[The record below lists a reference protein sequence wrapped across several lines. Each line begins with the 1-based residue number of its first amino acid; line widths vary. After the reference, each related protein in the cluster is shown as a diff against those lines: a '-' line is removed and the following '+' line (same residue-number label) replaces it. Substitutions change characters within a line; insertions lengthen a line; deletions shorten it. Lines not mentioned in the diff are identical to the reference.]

1 MFCIENLYLNRSGDE
16 IIMLGILFWL
26 FILIIIYTYV
36 GYPLLVWLFS
46 RTVHDSKIDLT
57 IKPSVTLLIAAFNEE
72 KVIAQKIENS
82 LQLAYPRDR
91 LQILVMDDGSE
102 DRTQDIIKRYAD
114 RGVEL
119 AYNPPR
125 RGKMAAINRAI
136 QQARGEIVLFSDAS
150 NSYAS
155 DVITEIAA
163 PFSDPRVGAVV
174 GSRTIEAGEGGL
186 GESEGLYWKYE
197 AFIQKN
203 ESLLGCC
210 TGIVGEILALRRAL
224 FTPPPDG
231 IINDDFFLAMQVAKQ
246 GYRVAYASK
255 ARSFENISLHAQDG
269 IERRK
274 RIVAGRYQAIMHAD
288 RLLPW
293 NRPVVVWQVISHKF
307 MRPLVPIFMMGAFA
321 TNLLALIFPARSGP
335 PLLTLASPFNWG
347 MFTLQIMFYLLA
359 VTGQF
364 LEKRNTGWLRVFYV
378 PTFLLNSNWAAL
390 MGMVRF
396 FTGKQTTLWTK
407 TSKYD
412 STRRSGDG
420 DSPS

>member
-1 MFCIENLYLNRSGDE
+1 MIGL
-16 IIMLGILFWL
+16 LFWL
-26 FILIIIYTYV
+26 FVLLIVYTYA
-36 GYPLLVWLFS
+36 GYPFLIWLFS
-46 RTVHDSKIDLT
+46 RASSRPRKDSAGTTPYI
-57 IKPSVTLLIAAFNEE
+57 TLLIAAFNEE

-82 LQLAYPRDR
+82 LQLIYPRDR

-102 DRTQDIIKRYAD
+102 DRTQEIIKSYAD

-150 NSYAS
+150 NSYAV
-155 DVITEIAA
+155 DVVSEIAA

-174 GSRTIEAGEGGL
+174 GARTIEAGEGGL

-197 AFIQKN
+197 SFIQKN

-210 TGIVGEILALRRAL
+210 TGIIGEILALRRDL

-231 IINDDFFLAMQVAKQ
+231 IINDDFFMAMQVAKQ
-246 GYRVAYASK
+246 GYRVVYAPK
-255 ARSFENISLHAQDG
+255 ARSFESISLHAQDG

-288 RLLPW
+288 RLLPR
-293 NRPVVVWQVISHKF
+293 NRPFVVWQIISHKF
-307 MRPLVPIFMMGAFA
+307 MRPLVPIFMIAVLLF
-321 TNLLALIFPARSGP
+321 NILALIFPARIGL
-335 PLLTLASPFNWG
+335 PLLVLAAPYNWIT
-347 MFTLQIMFYLLA
+347 FSIQVAFYLLA
-359 VTGQF
+359 IGGRL
-364 LEKRNTGWLRVFYV
+364 LEKRDIGWFRIFYV
-378 PTFLLNSNWAAL
+378 PAFLFNSNWAAL
-390 MGMVRF
+390 EGLYRF
-396 FTGKQTTLWTK
+396 VAGEQTTLWAK

-412 STRRSGDG
+412 STQKSKEG
-420 DSPS
+420 DSQP